1 LSFTVG
7 KTTYAEALGIALD
20 GVAKGAFFSPARAD
34 LPRDSASWLPR
45 GMRWSAVA
53 ADYVVVADNG
63 GVMVVP
69 RANASRVL
77 ALPEERLLSIVDRI
91 CATYYKGFTIYFRRS
106 GSIPSDLLCRG
117 TRNRL

>member
-20 GVAKGAFFSPARAD
+20 GVAKGAFFSPVRAD
-34 LPRDSASWLPR
+34 IPRDSASWLPR
-45 GMRWSAVA
+45 GMRRSAVA
-53 ADYVVVADNG
+53 ADDIVVADNG

-77 ALPEERLLSIVDRI
+77 ALPENMDLTEHSMGSTKAATVYMKQLLGPLKLVVW
-91 CATYYKGFTIYFRRS
+91 TI
-106 GSIPSDLLCRG
+106 
-117 TRNRL
+117 